1 MEVYE
6 INENFVVM
14 LEILFTRQ
22 SWHHI
27 ETSSLICRA
36 SQLIGCYMME
46 TLAFNELIMMSINKA
61 NTK

>member
-14 LEILFTRQ
+14 LEILTRQ

-27 ETSSLICRA
+27 ESSSLICRT
-36 SQLIGCYMME
+36 SQLIGCSMME
-46 TLAFNELIMMSINKA
+46 TLAFNELAMMSINKA